1 MIVTPKDV
9 IKLAKGDIS
18 NVSLSKTMGKNDNY
32 VSVALA
38 TRSIGS
44 QPMVDILDALGYDT
58 IVRNR
63 ATLEEVRIT
72 PSREEVIVPHSVTLS
87 IKDED
92 TYEKISALVDNGEIE
107 DRLRELVNK

>member
-1 MIVTPKDV
+1 MIVTPKDI
-9 IKLAKGDIS
+9 IKMCKGDMS
-18 NVSLSKTMGKNDNY
+18 NASLSKTMGKNDNY

-63 ATLEEVRIT
+63 ATREEVRIT
-72 PSREEVIVPHSVTLS
+72 PSREEVLVPHSLTLQ
-87 IKDED
+87 IKDDD
-92 TYEKISALVDNGEIE
+92 TYERVSELVETGEIE
-107 DRLRELVNK
+107 DKLRQLLDN